1 MIILNPRD
9 RRRGV
14 IFAAWLVAFAAIV
27 LLLAPLDG
35 LADNDEAVSRHIAAA
50 EDALSIN
57 DYWTASSEYR
67 QAAAL
72 SDDSKIAKQ
81 ATRFAYTYGF
91 NENARN
97 SAQRWVAIDQS
108 SDEAL
113 LYLALL
119 ELRSGDIK
127 QSRNSFRKVLQR
139 GDIPADE
146 RLVNLVP
153 FLSEEDP
160 ANADKLMRQL
170 SKPYKNSPYAHYAA
184 AVLALYAGDSD
195 EALKRSKTALQLK
208 PEWLKPHL
216 LYARALLLAGDAEGA
231 IDYTAR
237 LVGDNPDPD
246 PEARLE
252 LAIMYLSAGRDDDAL
267 SQVNQVL
274 LEQPSR
280 TDALRL
286 LAIINFRLENL
297 DAAAQDFRDL
307 LASGQYTMDAFYYL
321 ARIADYRGEQERAIS
336 LYSKVTQGD
345 NAVFSQRRA
354 GGILAQQRKYDQ
366 AQKHLEDFGRRH
378 PNYAVDMI
386 QAQAQLLASQER
398 YDEAIDYFD
407 RVITY
412 RPDSE
417 SALLGKAE
425 LLLRMDRL
433 EDAIEHYRRATRQW
447 PESAIVLNALGY
459 TLADRTQ
466 DYKEAM
472 KLIKK
477 ALKLDPESAAII
489 DSYGW
494 VLYRQGDYED
504 ALRELERA
512 YGKLEDPEV
521 AAHIIEVLWTMGRTD
536 EALERLVEAEE
547 RWPESTLLKTVRN
560 LVAPDD

>member
-91 NENARN
+91 NENARD

-170 SKPYKNSPYAHYAA
+170 SKPYKKSPYAHYAA